1 MLHNSKGGVIYP
13 PLSPLEEARQLE
25 RKAMFSSCL
34 KLGGLLLGYELFKQL
49 LVYVFYGIV
58 ASVHG
63 GGFYLLPWD
72 SIPYLKAHQ
81 EVVKTTSFSMGVN
94 LSVVLVGS
102 AVMLLTARFVF
113 KIRFGDQLVPKK
125 EHMPQAFKWFPL
137 CLLVNVVF
145 SLIINYIQSYFAAF
159 GFVIPESDFSI
170 QQPSVLALVL
180 QFTYVIIVGPVV
192 EELIF
197 RGLIISVL
205 KPYGKW
211 LAVFFS
217 AFSFGIMH
225 GNIPQAVATFTSAL
239 VMGAVAVKCNS
250 IVPTII
256 IHIINNIFASYFDFS
271 DIIGWPY
278 ASEIYMAV
286 QILTMFAGVF
296 VLMVF
301 GWQLLR
307 VQESRYALTL
317 KQRMGAVFLNAGML
331 AFYGYEL
338 YSMLKQIILAN

>member
-1 MLHNSKGGVIYP
+1 
-13 PLSPLEEARQLE
+13 
-25 RKAMFSSCL
+25 
-34 KLGGLLLGYELFKQL
+34 
-49 LVYVFYGIV
+49 
-58 ASVHG
+58 
-63 GGFYLLPWD
+63 
-72 SIPYLKAHQ
+72 
-81 EVVKTTSFSMGVN
+81 MGVN

-239 VMGAVAVKCNS
+239 VMGAGNNVYEAAPGEAITVQWTVKNDQKVS
-250 IVPTII
+250 GLQM
-256 IHIINNIFASYFDFS
+256 YFDFS